1 MKRREMEAVKAHV
14 TVTVTTRERVE
25 IPVINKELLEL
36 APTAL
41 AWELWE
47 KGIKEDC
54 EVGVLVS
61 DVPEGVRVRKPT
73 GEQEYLRADD
83 DWFRRTTGLEE
94 ERVLMIAD
102 GYRMNLMEGHKIVIA
117 QLSDL
122 YGCQW
127 DLVADEL
134 DELHYP
140 Q

>member
-1 MKRREMEAVKAHV
+1 MN
-14 TVTVTTRERVE
+14 TVRAKVTTTITSTDTVE
-25 IPVINKELLEL
+25 LPVITKKLLEMPPAEL
-36 APTAL
+36 AY
-41 AWELWE
+41 ELWQQHC
-47 KGIKEDC
+47 IKEDC

-73 GEQEYLRADD
+73 GEQEYLRAQD

-127 DLVADEL
+127 DLVDEEL